1 MKGYCVQ
8 TGSYLCDLHARDRV
22 DTNIS
27 SFGFAVT
34 VDGGGLLI
42 KKFDS
47 TLCIPSIFLNPLGE
61 RKTVRFRWQ
70 EQKFDWE
77 FGQVPY

>member
-8 TGSYLCDLHARDRV
+8 TGRYLCDLHARDRV

-34 VDGGGLLI
+34 VDGGRI
-42 KKFDS
+42 INNK
-47 TLCIPSIFLNPLGE
+47 I
-61 RKTVRFRWQ
+61 
-70 EQKFDWE
+70 
-77 FGQVPY
+77 

>member
-8 TGSYLCDLHARDRV
+8 TGSYLSDLHTRDRV

-34 VDGGGLLI
+34 VDGGE
-42 KKFDS
+42 D
-47 TLCIPSIFLNPLGE
+47 
-61 RKTVRFRWQ
+61 
-70 EQKFDWE
+70 
-77 FGQVPY
+77 Y